1 MGMRRQV
8 QPYLTLCIVTWS
20 KSTTLPPLPAVT
32 IGSRA
37 GSLECTVMA
46 PVAVVCTLCAATEG
60 ASEPTC
66 VALKNV
72 LGDGEEEEGEEE
84 EEEEEEGEEEEG
96 RGEYTAGI
104 TECVLYA

>member
-1 MGMRRQV
+1 MRRQV

-60 ASEPTC
+60 ASEPTR

-72 LGDGEEEEGEEE
+72 LGGWGGGRGRGGRGRGGRGRGGRGRGGEGEEEEGEEE
-84 EEEEEEGEEEEG
+84 EGE
-96 RGEYTAGI
+96 
-104 TECVLYA
+104 